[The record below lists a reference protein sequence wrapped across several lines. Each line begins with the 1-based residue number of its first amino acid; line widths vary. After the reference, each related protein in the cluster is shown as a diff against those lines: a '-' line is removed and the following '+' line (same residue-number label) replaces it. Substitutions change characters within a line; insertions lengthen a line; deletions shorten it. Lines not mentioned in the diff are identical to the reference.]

1 MISRYPE
8 AASPIIV
15 ISGDRDPT
23 SAIYLIYSSID
34 ADLALSGLITSLHS
48 AFASSETIDTVIAF
62 LAAESDTFL
71 STAEAS
77 PYKKSGKV
85 SCGHC
90 LT

>member
-1 MISRYPE
+1 MV
-8 AASPIIV
+8 ASPIKV
-15 ISGDRDPT
+15 ISGKWGLT
-23 SAIYLIYSSID
+23 TTVYLIHSSID

-48 AFASSETIDTVIAF
+48 AFAFSKAKDSIIAF

-85 SCGHC
+85 SFG
-90 LT
+90 LSMT

>member
-1 MISRYPE
+1 M
-8 AASPIIV
+8 AASPITV
-15 ISGDRDPT
+15 ISGEKDPV
-23 SAIYLIYSSID
+23 SAVCLAHSSID

-85 SCGHC
+85 SYGPYM
-90 LT
+90 T